1 MTTIQDDPAL
11 PLLRDNLTPIP
22 PLSESTT
29 ALTNFITHLHTTSPA
44 EPKVILIGDA
54 SHGTSE
60 FYTARAE
67 LTKHLIQHHGFNIVA
82 VEADWPDA
90 EAVDRYV
97 RQRPG
102 PGVVSRVEPVALD
115 KEQGREPAFMRFPTW
130 MWRNQEVR
138 RFTEWLRG
146 WNSDV
151 IGRGE
156 EEGDKGAAE
165 AVGFYGLDL
174 YSLGTSMKAVVEYLE
189 RVDPEMAKVAAE
201 RYGRMMMWAEEPH
214 EYGLEA
220 LASGFKGCEKDV
232 MRVLRDLLAKRL
244 EYAAWGKD
252 GEEFHSGEQNARLVK
267 GEFPD
272 LQERADLR
280 ETLLLTGG
288 RRRTVLQGHVLRPRR
303 VLESA
308 GHAHV

>member
-1 MTTIQDDPAL
+1 
-11 PLLRDNLTPIP
+11 
-22 PLSESTT
+22 
-29 ALTNFITHLHTTSPA
+29 
-44 EPKVILIGDA
+44 
-54 SHGTSE
+54 
-60 FYTARAE
+60 
-67 LTKHLIQHHGFNIVA
+67 
-82 VEADWPDA
+82 
-90 EAVDRYV
+90 
-97 RQRPG
+97 
-102 PGVVSRVEPVALD
+102 
-115 KEQGREPAFMRFPTW
+115 
-130 MWRNQEVR
+130 
-138 RFTEWLRG
+138 
-146 WNSDV
+146 
-151 IGRGE
+151 
-156 EEGDKGAAE
+156 
-165 AVGFYGLDL
+165 
-174 YSLGTSMKAVVEYLE
+174 MKAVVEYLE